1 VNFFL
6 ENWLLIAVAFV
17 SGGMLVWP
25 LVRGGGGAGAVGA
38 SEAVRMMNR
47 EKALLIDVSEPR
59 EFDAG
64 HAAQAR
70 NVPVGQ
76 LETSKELPSNK
87 ALPLVVLCPTGAR
100 AGRAAATLRKLGYA
114 NVRALAGGMAAW
126 REAGL
131 PTEKSGTA
139 AG

>member
-1 VNFFL
+1 MNFFI

-25 LVRGGGGAGAVGA
+25 LARGSGGAGAVGA

-47 EKALLIDVSEPR
+47 EKAVLIDVSEPR
-59 EFDAG
+59 EFEAG
-64 HAAQAR
+64 HASQAR
-70 NVPVGQ
+70 NVPIGQ
-76 LETSKELPSNK
+76 LESSKDLPTNK

-114 NVRALAGGMAAW
+114 NVRALAGGTAAW
-126 REAGL
+126 REAGM
-131 PTEKSGTA
+131 PTEKSSAA

>member
-1 VNFFL
+1 MNFFL

-47 EKALLIDVSEPR
+47 EKAVLIDVSEPR
-59 EFDAG
+59 EYAAG

-70 NVPVGQ
+70 SVPIGQ
-76 LETSKELPSNK
+76 LDTSKDLPSNK
-87 ALPLVVLCPTGAR
+87 ALPLVVLGPTGAR
-100 AGRAAATLRKLGYA
+100 AGRAAASLRKLGYA
-114 NVRALAGGMAAW
+114 QARALAGGTAAW
-126 REAGL
+126 RDAGL
-131 PTEKSGTA
+131 PIEKSASTSG
-139 AG
+139 

>member
-1 VNFFL
+1 MNFFL
-6 ENWLLIAVAFV
+6 ENWVLIAVAFV

-25 LVRGGGGAGAVGA
+25 LVRGNGGSGAVGP

-47 EKALLIDVSEPR
+47 EKAVLIDVSEPR
-59 EFDAG
+59 EYDAG

-70 NVPVGQ
+70 NVPIGQ
-76 LETSKELPSNK
+76 LETSKELPTNK

-100 AGRAAATLRKLGYA
+100 SGRAASTLRKLGYA
-114 NVRALAGGMAAW
+114 NVRALAGGTAAW

-131 PTEKSGTA
+131 PTEKTA
-139 AG
+139 ASAT

>member
-47 EKALLIDVSEPR
+47 EKAVLIDVSEPR
-59 EFDAG
+59 EYAAG

-70 NVPVGQ
+70 SVPIGQ
-76 LETSKELPSNK
+76 LDTSKDLPSNK

-100 AGRAAATLRKLGYA
+100 AGRAAASLRKLGYA
-114 NVRALAGGMAAW
+114 QARALAGGTAAW
-126 REAGL
+126 RDAGL
-131 PTEKSGTA
+131 PIEKSASTPG
-139 AG
+139 

>member
-47 EKALLIDVSEPR
+47 EKAVLIDVSEPR
-59 EFDAG
+59 EYAAG

-70 NVPVGQ
+70 SVPIGQ
-76 LETSKELPSNK
+76 LDTSKDLPSNK

-100 AGRAAATLRKLGYA
+100 AGRAAASVRKLGYA
-114 NVRALAGGMAAW
+114 QARALAGGTAAW
-126 REAGL
+126 RDAGL
-131 PTEKSGTA
+131 PIEKSASTPG
-139 AG
+139 